1 MTDTKTKTQEEIT
14 LLNDEIV
21 PGVKNELAPYN
32 QADDREKQEIDKLI
46 AEINMKDSNS
56 IIFFAS
62 KAQETVTEV
71 SDKMLEGVRNKEK
84 ILFTLSSSEV
94 SIYGYAD
101 KLVEEKENAVSSYVI
116 KMEK

>member
-1 MTDTKTKTQEEIT
+1 MYVPISLLSSSLSIPTSPIT
-14 LLNDEIV
+14 VGEGLGR
-21 PGVKNELAPYN
+21 PAAYY
-32 QADDREKQEIDKLI
+32 
-46 AEINMKDSNS
+46 
-56 IIFFAS
+56 
-62 KAQETVTEV
+62 
-71 SDKMLEGVRNKEK
+71 EGVRNKEK